1 MCASKIESFALSAAP
16 FLLRHDSNDMH
27 KMSGFSTGWKLQP
40 SDCVLLWDG
49 VNAYCMVMLTAGALC
64 GWMG

>member
-1 MCASKIESFALSAAP
+1 MCASKIESCALSPAP

-27 KMSGFSTGWKLQP
+27 KMSGFSARWKLQP

-49 VNAYCMVMLTAGALC
+49 LDAYCMVVLTAGALC
-64 GWMG
+64 GRMG